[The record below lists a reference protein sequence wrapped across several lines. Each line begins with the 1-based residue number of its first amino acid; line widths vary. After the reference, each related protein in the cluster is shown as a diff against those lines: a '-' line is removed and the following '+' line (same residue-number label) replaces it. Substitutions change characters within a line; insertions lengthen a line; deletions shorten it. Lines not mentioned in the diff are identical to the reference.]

1 MNKFTFKDYNEFIKY
16 YRYHNF
22 FGNNIIYLYDESI
35 NFKKIRRNFKI
46 SNNQLFGFYINKI
59 NK

>member
-1 MNKFTFKDYNEFIKY
+1 MNKFTFKDYNEFINY
-16 YRYHNF
+16 YRYHKF
-22 FGNNIIYLYDESI
+22 FGNNIIYLYCKSL
-35 NFKKIRRNFKI
+35 NFNKSRRIFKI

>member
-1 MNKFTFKDYNEFIKY
+1 MNKYTFKDYNEFNNYQKY
-16 YRYHNF
+16 YKF

-46 SNNQLFGFYINKI
+46 SNNQIFGFYIYKI